1 MGKIATEKY
10 WFGLIGRTDYP
21 HGGEGEHCPT
31 KEQILTVPEYNN
43 YTLDQ
48 SLLSRYAN
56 NQLCEETDV
65 VYNSANVPISIK
77 SYYHPLPD
85 CGSFPQRLTYCHLR
99 IIINNHITYHEFQTI
114 NCGTGTTSDTF
125 TLWTF
130 SDLET
135 SNYSVKYHFTL
146 RPNED
151 PTIFPESEWHD
162 PYRINILSSKELV
175 ININDPSYDPDPGP
189 ASFYYAY
196 LRVPTSGCTGIIE
209 YTLNV
214 NYTWNDVDGNKYPT
228 ESWTETGT
236 ITADGSTHMILLGSG
251 SFTAGENYWY
261 SGSFISNCKTFNY
274 YVMVDGMSS
283 DGNYYG

>member
-1 MGKIATEKY
+1 MG
-10 WFGLIGRTDYP
+10 R
-21 HGGEGEHCPT
+21 GEYCPT

-65 VYNSANVPISIK
+65 VYNSANVPILINSF
-77 SYYHPLPD
+77 YYPLPD
-85 CGSFPQRLTYCHLR
+85 CGSLIRLLGYCHLR

-114 NCGTGTTSDTF
+114 NCKAATISDTF
-125 TLWTF
+125 TFWTF

-135 SNYSVKYHFTL
+135 SNCSVKFHIAYS
-146 RPNED
+146 PNED
-151 PTIFPESEWHD
+151 PTTFSESEWHN
-162 PYRINILSSKELV
+162 PYSVDIRSSTELV
-175 ININDPSYDPDPGP
+175 ILINDPYQDPDPGP
-189 ASFYYAY
+189 VSYYHAY

-209 YTLNV
+209 YTLTV

-236 ITADGSTHMILLGSG
+236 IIASGSTRIISLGSG

-274 YVMVDGMSS
+274 NVMVDGTSS